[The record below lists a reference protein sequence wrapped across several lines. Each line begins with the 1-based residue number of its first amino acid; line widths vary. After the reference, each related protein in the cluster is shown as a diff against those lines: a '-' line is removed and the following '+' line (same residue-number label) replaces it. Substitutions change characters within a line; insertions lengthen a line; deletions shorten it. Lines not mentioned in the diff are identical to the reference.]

1 MKQLF
6 TQYLCV
12 SGTLLNAGNIDIN
25 ENKQTLPSECRVEM
39 QIFTLQQL
47 KYKFLL
53 FAKIFATK
61 NSLCLGDSEKAW
73 ERNDSELTF
82 EK

>member
-12 SGTLLNAGNIDIN
+12 SGTLLNVGNIDIN
-25 ENKQTLPSECRVEM
+25 ENKQTNPALRVQGRNANIYTSTVKI
-39 QIFTLQQL
+39 QI
-47 KYKFLL
+47 
-53 FAKIFATK
+53 ATK

-73 ERNDSELTF
+73 ERNASELTF